1 MVQFLQMII
10 SMKRFLSISL
20 TVLFTVIALCFQA
33 PAWAQDDDFPE
44 LTDHEV
50 ALQQVVKEW
59 HSKGLYTAGWAEKP
73 TIRNYFVGLAN
84 AYPGDLFQ
92 MMVGKMLG
100 LGTDDALSEY
110 TLDERNGY
118 ISGELGTETSPSVQM
133 CFWNC
138 KDGSRLVGVALQGY
152 EYNLEEADPDWTDE
166 EIDDN
171 IFVNLN
177 DIAFFRILSD
187 EMIWRPVAV
196 RDICG
201 REIDFREY
209 DRIEMPRQG
218 KDIRLIFVPEIGE
231 EDVVTTLAWDGTR
244 FTVKLPAK

>member
-1 MVQFLQMII
+1 MKT
-10 SMKRFLSISL
+10 SMRRFFSFSL
-20 TVLFTVIALCFQA
+20 TVFFTVIALCAQS

-44 LTDHEV
+44 LASHEV

-59 HSKGLYTAGWAEKP
+59 HSMGLYTAGWAEKP

-110 TLDERNGY
+110 TLDEKNGY

-138 KDGSRLVGVALQGY
+138 KDGSRLIGVALQGY
-152 EYNLEEADPDWTDE
+152 EYNLEESDPDWTDE
-166 EIDDN
+166 KIDDN

-177 DIAFFRILSD
+177 DIAFFRILPD

-196 RDICG
+196 KDICG
-201 REIDFREY
+201 RNFSFILY
-209 DRIEMPRQG
+209 DRIELPRQG
-218 KDIRLIFVPEIGE
+218 KDIRLVAVDYENDE
-231 EDVVTTLAWDGTR
+231 KETVTTLSWDGTR
-244 FTVKLPAK
+244 FTVKLPAE

>member
-1 MVQFLQMII
+1 
-10 SMKRFLSISL
+10 MKKLY
-20 TVLFTVIALCFQA
+20 VLFAAALLCLSLGVR
-33 PAWAQDDDFPE
+33 AQDDEFPE
-44 LTDHEV
+44 LADHGV
-50 ALQQVVKEW
+50 YLQDVMKEW
-59 HSKGLYTAGWAEKP
+59 HGQGLYSAGWDDKP
-73 TIRNYFVGLAN
+73 TIKNYFVGLAN

-110 TLDERNGY
+110 TLDEKNGF

-138 KDGSRLVGVALQGY
+138 KDGSRLIGVALQGY
-152 EYNLEEADPDWTDE
+152 EYNLEEADPEWTDE

-177 DIAFFRILSD
+177 DIAFFRVLPD

-196 RDICG
+196 KDICG
-201 REIDFREY
+201 RNFEFILY
-209 DRIEMPRQG
+209 DRIELPRQG
-218 KDIRLIFVPEIGE
+218 KDIKLVEVAEFGDE
-231 EDVVTTLAWDGTR
+231 EVTTLSWDGTR
-244 FTVKLPAK
+244 FTVKLPER

>member
-1 MVQFLQMII
+1 MRKLYIFVTAALMC
-10 SMKRFLSISL
+10 LSL
-20 TVLFTVIALCFQA
+20 G
-33 PAWAQDDDFPE
+33 AWAQDDEFPE
-44 LTDHEV
+44 LADHGV
-50 ALQQVVKEW
+50 ALQQVIKEW

-84 AYPGDLFQ
+84 AYPDDLFQ

-138 KDGSRLVGVALQGY
+138 KDGSRLIGVALQGY
-152 EYNLEEADPDWTDE
+152 EYNLEESDPDWTDE

-171 IFVNLN
+171 IFVNLS

-187 EMIWRPVAV
+187 ELIWRPVAV

-201 REIDFREY
+201 QEINFREY

-218 KDIRLIFVPEIGE
+218 KDIRLVFVPEDGDDI
-231 EDVVTTLAWDGTR
+231 VTTLVWDGAR
-244 FTVKLPAK
+244 FTLRK

>member
-1 MVQFLQMII
+1 
-10 SMKRFLSISL
+10 MKGLYVIFTAALMCLSLSS
-20 TVLFTVIALCFQA
+20 
-33 PAWAQDDDFPE
+33 WAQDDDFPE
-44 LTDHEV
+44 LTSHEV

-59 HSKGLYTAGWAEKP
+59 HTKGLYTAGWAEKP

-92 MMVGKMLG
+92 MMVGNMLG
-100 LGTDDALSEY
+100 LGTEDALSEY

-187 EMIWRPVAV
+187 ELIWRPVAV

-218 KDIRLIFVPEIGE
+218 KDIRLISVPEIGE
-231 EDVVTTLAWDGTR
+231 EDVVTTLAWDGNR
-244 FTVKLPAK
+244 FTVKKPTK

>member
-1 MVQFLQMII
+1 MRKLYIFVTAALMC
-10 SMKRFLSISL
+10 LSL
-20 TVLFTVIALCFQA
+20 G
-33 PAWAQDDDFPE
+33 AWAQDDEFPE
-44 LTDHEV
+44 LADHGV
-50 ALQQVVKEW
+50 ALQQVIKEW
-59 HSKGLYTAGWAEKP
+59 HSKGLYTAGWDEKP

-84 AYPGDLFQ
+84 AYPEDLFQ

-100 LGTDDALSEY
+100 LGTDNALSEY

-118 ISGELGTETSPSVQM
+118 ISGELGTETTPSVQM

-138 KDGSRLVGVALQGY
+138 KDGSRLIGVALQGY
-152 EYNLEEADPDWTDE
+152 EYNMEEPDPDWTDE

-171 IFVNLN
+171 IFVNLS

-187 EMIWRPVAV
+187 ELIWRPVAV

-201 REIDFREY
+201 REINFREY

-218 KDIRLIFVPEIGE
+218 KDIRLIFVPEDGDDI
-231 EDVVTTLAWDGTR
+231 VTTLAWDGTR
-244 FTVKLPAK
+244 FTVKQPAK

>member
-1 MVQFLQMII
+1 MNKLYIYVTATLMC
-10 SMKRFLSISL
+10 LSL
-20 TVLFTVIALCFQA
+20 G
-33 PAWAQDDDFPE
+33 AWAQDDEFPE

-50 ALQQVVKEW
+50 ALQQVIKEW
-59 HSKGLYTAGWAEKP
+59 HSKGLYTAGWDEKP

-84 AYPGDLFQ
+84 AYPDDLFQ

-100 LGTDDALSEY
+100 LGMDGVLSEY

-138 KDGSRLVGVALQGY
+138 KDGSRLIGVALQGY
-152 EYNLEEADPDWTDE
+152 EYNMEEADPDWTDE
-166 EIDDN
+166 EVDAN
-171 IFVNLN
+171 IFVNLI
-177 DIAFFRILSD
+177 DIAFFRILPD
-187 EMIWRPVAV
+187 ELIWRPVAV
-196 RDICG
+196 KDICG

-218 KDIRLIFVPEIGE
+218 KDIRLIFIPESGDDI
-231 EDVVTTLAWDGTR
+231 VTTLAWDGAR
-244 FTVKLPAK
+244 FTLKK

>member
-1 MVQFLQMII
+1 MRKLYIFVTAALMC
-10 SMKRFLSISL
+10 LSL
-20 TVLFTVIALCFQA
+20 G
-33 PAWAQDDDFPE
+33 AWAQDDAFPE
-44 LTDHEV
+44 LADHGV
-50 ALQQVVKEW
+50 ALQQVIKEW

-84 AYPGDLFQ
+84 AYPDDLFQ

-138 KDGSRLVGVALQGY
+138 KDGSRLIGVALQGY
-152 EYNLEEADPDWTDE
+152 EYNLEESDPDWTDE

-171 IFVNLN
+171 IFVNLS

-187 EMIWRPVAV
+187 ELIWRPIAV

-201 REIDFREY
+201 QEINFREY

-218 KDIRLIFVPEIGE
+218 KDIRLVFVPEEGDDI
-231 EDVVTTLAWDGTR
+231 VTTLVWDGAR
-244 FTVKLPAK
+244 FTLRK

>member
-1 MVQFLQMII
+1 MRKLYIFVTAALMC
-10 SMKRFLSISL
+10 LSL
-20 TVLFTVIALCFQA
+20 G
-33 PAWAQDDDFPE
+33 AWAQDDAFPE
-44 LTDHEV
+44 LADHGV
-50 ALQQVVKEW
+50 ALQQVIKEW
-59 HSKGLYTAGWAEKP
+59 HSKGLYTAGWDEKP

-84 AYPGDLFQ
+84 AYPDDLFQ

-138 KDGSRLVGVALQGY
+138 KDGSRLIGVALQGY
-152 EYNLEEADPDWTDE
+152 EYNLEESDPDWTDE

-171 IFVNLN
+171 IFVNLS

-187 EMIWRPVAV
+187 ELIWRPVAV

-201 REIDFREY
+201 QEINFREY

-218 KDIRLIFVPEIGE
+218 KDIRLVFVPEDGDDI
-231 EDVVTTLAWDGTR
+231 VTTLVWDGAR
-244 FTVKLPAK
+244 FTLRK

>member
-1 MVQFLQMII
+1 MRKLYIFVTAALMC
-10 SMKRFLSISL
+10 LSL
-20 TVLFTVIALCFQA
+20 G
-33 PAWAQDDDFPE
+33 AWAQDDEFPE
-44 LTDHEV
+44 LADHGV
-50 ALQQVVKEW
+50 SLQQVIKEW
-59 HSKGLYTAGWAEKP
+59 HAKGLYTAGWDEKP

-84 AYPGDLFQ
+84 AYPEDLFQ

-100 LGTDDALSEY
+100 LGTDDALSEF

-118 ISGELGTETSPSVQM
+118 ISGELGTETTPSVQM

-138 KDGSRLVGVALQGY
+138 KDGSRLIGVALQGY
-152 EYNLEEADPDWTDE
+152 EYNMEEPDPDWTDE

-171 IFVNLN
+171 IFVNLS

-187 EMIWRPVAV
+187 ELIWRPVAV

-201 REIDFREY
+201 REINFREY

-218 KDIRLIFVPEIGE
+218 KDIRLIFAPEDGDDI
-231 EDVVTTLAWDGTR
+231 VTTLAWDGTR
-244 FTVKLPAK
+244 FTVKQPAK

>member
-1 MVQFLQMII
+1 
-10 SMKRFLSISL
+10 
-20 TVLFTVIALCFQA
+20 
-33 PAWAQDDDFPE
+33 
-44 LTDHEV
+44 
-50 ALQQVVKEW
+50 
-59 HSKGLYTAGWAEKP
+59 
-73 TIRNYFVGLAN
+73 
-84 AYPGDLFQ
+84 
-92 MMVGKMLG
+92 MLG

-138 KDGSRLVGVALQGY
+138 KDGSRLIGVALQGY
-152 EYNLEEADPDWTDE
+152 EYNLEESDPDWTDE

-177 DIAFFRILSD
+177 DIAFFRILPD

-196 RDICG
+196 KDICG
-201 REIDFREY
+201 RNFSFILY

-218 KDIRLIFVPEIGE
+218 KDIKLVEIAEFGDE
-231 EDVVTTLAWDGTR
+231 AVTTLSWDGTR
-244 FTVKLPAK
+244 FTVKLPEE

>member
-1 MVQFLQMII
+1 MRKLYIFVTAALMC
-10 SMKRFLSISL
+10 LSL
-20 TVLFTVIALCFQA
+20 G
-33 PAWAQDDDFPE
+33 AWAQDDEFPE
-44 LTDHEV
+44 LADHGV
-50 ALQQVVKEW
+50 ALQQVIKEW

-84 AYPGDLFQ
+84 AYPDDLFQ

-118 ISGELGTETSPSVQM
+118 ISGELGTETYPSVQM

-138 KDGSRLVGVALQGY
+138 KDGSRLIGVALQGY
-152 EYNLEEADPDWTDE
+152 EYNLEESDPDWTDE

-171 IFVNLN
+171 IFVNLS

-187 EMIWRPVAV
+187 ELIWRPVAV

-201 REIDFREY
+201 QEINFREY

-218 KDIRLIFVPEIGE
+218 KDIRLVFVPEDGDDI
-231 EDVVTTLAWDGTR
+231 VTTLVWDGAR
-244 FTVKLPAK
+244 FTLRK

>member
-1 MVQFLQMII
+1 MRKLYIFVTAALMC
-10 SMKRFLSISL
+10 LSL
-20 TVLFTVIALCFQA
+20 G
-33 PAWAQDDDFPE
+33 AWAQDDEFPE
-44 LTDHEV
+44 LADHGV
-50 ALQQVVKEW
+50 ALQQVIKEW
-59 HSKGLYTAGWAEKP
+59 HAKGLYTAGWDEKP

-84 AYPGDLFQ
+84 AYPEDLFQ

-100 LGTDDALSEY
+100 LGTDDALSEF

-118 ISGELGTETSPSVQM
+118 ISGELGTETTPSVQM

-138 KDGSRLVGVALQGY
+138 KDGSRLIGVALQGY
-152 EYNLEEADPDWTDE
+152 EYNMEEPDPDWTDE

-171 IFVNLN
+171 IFVNLS

-187 EMIWRPVAV
+187 ELIWRPVAV

-201 REIDFREY
+201 REINFREY

-218 KDIRLIFVPEIGE
+218 KDIRLIFVPEDGDDI
-231 EDVVTTLAWDGTR
+231 VTTLAWDGTR
-244 FTVKLPAK
+244 FTVKQPAK

>member
-1 MVQFLQMII
+1 MRKLYIFVTAALMC
-10 SMKRFLSISL
+10 LSL
-20 TVLFTVIALCFQA
+20 G
-33 PAWAQDDDFPE
+33 AWAQDDEFPE
-44 LTDHEV
+44 LADHGV
-50 ALQQVVKEW
+50 ALQQVIKEW
-59 HSKGLYTAGWAEKP
+59 HSKGLYTAGWDEKP

-84 AYPGDLFQ
+84 AYPEDLFQ

-100 LGTDDALSEY
+100 LGTDDALSEF

-118 ISGELGTETSPSVQM
+118 ISGELGTETTPSVQM

-138 KDGSRLVGVALQGY
+138 KDGSRLIGVALQGY
-152 EYNLEEADPDWTDE
+152 EYNMEEPDPDWTDE

-171 IFVNLN
+171 IFVNLS

-187 EMIWRPVAV
+187 ELIWRPVAI

-201 REIDFREY
+201 REINFREY

-218 KDIRLIFVPEIGE
+218 KDIRLIFVPEDGDDI
-231 EDVVTTLAWDGTR
+231 VTTLAWDGTR
-244 FTVKLPAK
+244 FTVKQPAK